1 MSSANIRA
9 TTQQPVQ
16 FIFKTMVYHGIGS
29 TELTGSEATKLG
41 IAKAMI
47 ITDRGVR
54 KAGLLEA
61 VQKSLSK
68 SKISY
73 QVFDEVEEDADVNVI
88 HKIALLIKKTGC
100 NGIVVVGGGSPI
112 CAGKGAALE
121 VTNKVKTVRELEG
134 WNKAKVPPLP
144 IICLPTT
151 AGSGSD
157 VSPGFP
163 VLDYEY
169 QRHFG
174 IGGELVPPHVSIL
187 DPLLLTTCPRWPMAF
202 AGIDALSHAVEA
214 LWSNRSTLLTDAL
227 AYEAIKLVMTNLR
240 EAVFSDNMEAKLNQ
254 QLGCTLAMVAGEN
267 AGLGALHVIGGVCFN
282 LKGPH
287 GYKCGVL
294 LPPIMEFNLPV
305 CEDKFAR
312 MAVMLGELLHNKTT
326 AGLARLFLRQVKQL
340 LADLDF
346 PRKFDQ
352 ANLTPKQIPE
362 VVKEARRFSPPFFD
376 NNLRKVT
383 DEDIAH
389 ICEATLKGWEL
400 D

>member
-1 MSSANIRA
+1 MSSVNSGA
-9 TTQQPVQ
+9 TTQRTVQ
-16 FIFKTMVYHGIGS
+16 FIFKTTVYHGIGS
-29 TELTGSEATKLG
+29 TELTGGEAAKLG
-41 IAKAMI
+41 ISKAMI

-54 KAGLLEA
+54 KARLLES

-68 SKISY
+68 SKVAY
-73 QVFDEVEEDADVNVI
+73 EVFDQVEEDADVNVM

-112 CAGKGAALE
+112 CAAKGAALE
-121 VTNKVKTVRELEG
+121 VTNKVKNVRQLEG

-174 IGGELVPPHVSIL
+174 IGGDLVPPHISIL
-187 DPLLLTTCPRWPMAF
+187 DPLLLTTCPRWPMTF
-202 AGIDALSHAVEA
+202 AGIDALSHATEA
-214 LWSNRSTLLTDAL
+214 LWSKRSTPLTDAI
-227 AYEAIKLVMTNLR
+227 AFEAIKIIMDNLR
-240 EAVFSDNMEAKLNQ
+240 KAVLSDSMEAKLNQ
-254 QLGCTLAMVAGEN
+254 QLGCTLAMIAGEN

-312 MAVMLGELLHNKTT
+312 MAVMLGELPYDKTT
-326 AGLARLFLRQVKQL
+326 AELARLFLRRVKQL

-346 PRKFDQ
+346 PRKFEK
-352 ANLTPKQIPE
+352 ANLTRKQIPE
-362 VVKEARRFSPPFFD
+362 VIREARRFSPPFLEY
-376 NNLRKVT
+376 NLRKVA

-389 ICEATLKGWEL
+389 ICEATLRGWEL
-400 D
+400 E